1 MDNLKGLGKI
11 RIEYKQDGNLI
22 QVFNAPDACTLVI
35 NGQMADQYRGYVAGR
50 FKLYGWL
57 IKEDEKIEVKV
68 SAKDANIGRF
78 PSPVVYKPCKEG
90 ILVMLYSIPAL
101 YGMKAR
107 RKHGTGTED

>member
-57 IKEDEKIEVKV
+57 IKEDEKIEIC
-68 SAKDANIGRF
+68 AKMGFVNMRLFYNGQCVAKKFMGL
-78 PSPVVYKPCKEG
+78 G
-90 ILVMLYSIPAL
+90 
-101 YGMKAR
+101 
-107 RKHGTGTED
+107 